1 MATKPRAVREDE
13 EDFEAFWAQH
23 RADENPEYKRIF
35 GVRVAVP
42 TDIPLS
48 FEDTLDELKDSDRRE
63 DMARVLEILFGVDAL
78 DQWKAA
84 GLTGKQFRVLLA
96 WATANAYGK
105 PTSFAEAVEL
115 VAKADAKKA
124 EDEGKAVPLNRA
136 ARRASSK
143 TGGSGSSGRSSKRTS
158 PASTG

>member
-1 MATKPRAVREDE
+1 MPAEPRVVRDGE

-23 RADENPEYKRIF
+23 RTEQAPEYKTIF
-35 GVRVAVP
+35 DVRVATP

-48 FEDTLDELKDSDRRE
+48 FEDTLDELKDSERRE

-84 GLTGKQFRVLLA
+84 GMTTRQLRTVMMWGV
-96 WATANAYGK
+96 ANANGK
-105 PTSFAEAVEL
+105 PTSFAEALDL
-115 VAKADAKKA
+115 VKQAEADEAA
-124 EDEGKAVPLNRA
+124 GKAVPINRA

-143 TGGSGSSGRSSKRTS
+143 TAASAKAGRTSKRTS
-158 PASTG
+158 RASTA